1 MSDNEC
7 WNKVFDAII
16 GTATVPEKK
25 GTAEMDGEFIRYLE
39 EAEAAPREYYEPC
52 EDPRYYPSD
61 EEIAELNRMSA
72 IQEENDNVF
81 ANALDDLF
89 ANVLD
94 YCKSAKRL
102 GLFNHS
108 IAEDM
113 IENLSNN
120 IKQM

>member
-7 WNKVFDAII
+7 WNKLFNSLV
-16 GTATVPEKK
+16 GTMTAPEKK
-25 GTAEMDGEFIRYLE
+25 ATTEMDNEFIRYLE

-61 EEIAELNRMSA
+61 EEIAELNHMSA
-72 IQEENDNVF
+72 VQEENDNVF
-81 ANALDDLF
+81 ANALEDLF
-89 ANVLD
+89 SNVRE
-94 YCKSAKRL
+94 YCESAKRL
-102 GLFNHS
+102 GFFNRS

-120 IKQM
+120 IKNM

>member
-7 WNKVFDAII
+7 WNKMFNSLVGAM
-16 GTATVPEKK
+16 TAPEKK
-25 GTAEMDGEFIRYLE
+25 ETTEMDNEFIRYLE

-61 EEIAELNRMSA
+61 EEIAELNRISA
-72 IQEENDNVF
+72 VQEENDNVF
-81 ANALDDLF
+81 ANALEDLF
-89 ANVLD
+89 SNVLD

-102 GLFNHS
+102 GLFNSS

-120 IKQM
+120 IKNM